1 MPWKESRAME
11 QRAYFML
18 VAETGEVSF
27 AALCRQFG
35 ISRDTGYRWLRRW
48 RAEGGAGLVERSRAP
63 RSNPRAVASELLEAC
78 LDLRRRH
85 PTWGPVKVKAALTRR
100 HPDWLWPAASTIGEL
115 FAREGLTA
123 RRERRRRT

>member
-1 MPWKESRAME
+1 MPWRESCAME

-18 VAETGEVSF
+18 VAATGEVSF

-63 RSNPRAVASELLEAC
+63 RTNPRGVAPELIGAC
-78 LDLRRRH
+78 LALRLQH
-85 PTWGPVKVKAALTRR
+85 PTWGPVKIKAALERR
-100 HPDWLWPAASTIGEL
+100 HPGWLWPAASTIGEL
-115 FAREGLTA
+115 LARGRAGGTPSA
-123 RRERRRRT
+123 